1 MRLQP
6 SVDDFAVVLTRRAA
20 LLVRGGRVS
29 TRVGALIEEVLVQGK
44 CMQPGRRWRAHLSLL
59 AVIMLFGCG
68 DKDERFPTAMSDR
81 FDCEGFVVPQRV
93 EPPACDD
100 VDGARPQQLV
110 RCQRGSGHLGQWT
123 IDDAGLPAYDF
134 LVEQRCDPAA
144 HAYSPRPTPL
154 RDPIH
159 LIGNGRGLV
168 AMAHASGGVEIYTQ
182 DRGHKWINRIDTW
195 HDPANSDYPPQLGG
209 GFNYYVVDSDGAA
222 PKIGSTRFEDLPVNR
237 ATAMQTRRF
246 GVGYHET
253 VTRDVG
259 IVVQRRVFAPDT
271 DARALVAEV
280 SLHNPTQRRQ
290 HYQLIEFWDVN
301 ISQVKLELLT
311 SDVGTPG
318 VSAEIDARRRA
329 LAAEFTHSVSW
340 SAEQRVAVVETQAK
354 NRPAQIHGRLDVS
367 NVDYFPDPIFL
378 AVLDDGVVP
387 DAVWLSAAELW
398 PAQKDTAPPPSIAGE
413 GDGASRSLALDGAGQ
428 PAVLALRV
436 AVDVEAG
443 ASVTR
448 RFAFGYVPGGD
459 SPAAAV
465 AELRAH
471 SATLRDEA
479 ENGWR
484 ERLVWAA
491 FPGLPDAAVMQ
502 RELAWASYNA
512 VANTTFDEYRN
523 VRLLGQ
529 GGAYKYIHGLDGAMG
544 DLALFAEAVSLI
556 DPGIAADTLAY
567 ALATQTGPSQGTR
580 FRFPYATTGVGAYSD
595 VGIYNLRS
603 DAYYFLPAA
612 IARYV
617 ALSRD
622 AAFLQ
627 RQVSYWPRSRGDVG
641 SVVDHMRGA
650 IQFGTETLGFGARG
664 IVAIGTGDYADGIT
678 ALATEAATPKGSS
691 STYNAGAIIYGL
703 PLAADIV
710 EDVDAAFAQR
720 LRDLVATQA
729 TALLERAWEGRYFYR
744 GFVDSGNPLAPHI
757 FFLEPQLFPVLAGI
771 IDDTRRDLALDEVI
785 ARLETDIGA
794 LSNVAIGSAGE
805 VGGPDQPLIGG
816 IWPVAN
822 AWLTGALARRDASAG
837 WSSFTRNTLA
847 AHAEKYPDLWYGI
860 WTGPDSFNGP
870 DHERPGEAD
879 AHLVTA
885 LTDYPAL
892 NVHVHT
898 GPLRALMEIV
908 GVAGT
913 RDGLRI
919 TPRLPTEI
927 FSVAW
932 PRLQIRS
939 TPQSI
944 EGTFIATASGPVVF
958 EVALPSQLRDRPLR
972 VVVDGQSVDADVQ
985 AGLVRFTAPVRA
997 EISVAWAVDA
1007 AS

>member
-1 MRLQP
+1 MP
-6 SVDDFAVVLTRRAA
+6 
-20 LLVRGGRVS
+20 
-29 TRVGALIEEVLVQGK
+29 
-44 CMQPGRRWRAHLSLL
+44 
-59 AVIMLFGCG
+59 
-68 DKDERFPTAMSDR
+68 DR
-81 FDCEGFVVPQRV
+81 FDCEGFVVSRPGKPG
-93 EPPACDD
+93 ECAD
-100 VDGARPQQLV
+100 VDVDADQPQALV
-110 RCQRGSGHLGQWT
+110 PCRRGSGHLGQWA

-168 AMAHASGGVEIYTQ
+168 AMAHASGGVEIYPQ

-195 HDPANSDYPPQLGG
+195 HDPENPDYPPQLGG
-209 GFNYYVVDSDGAA
+209 GFNYYVVETAGPAA
-222 PKIGSTRFEDLPVNR
+222 KIGVTRFEDLPVNR

-253 VTRDVG
+253 VTRDADV
-259 IVVQRRVFAPDT
+259 IVQRRVFAPDT
-271 DARALVAEV
+271 EARALVAEV

-290 HYQLIEFWDVN
+290 HYQLVELWDIN

-311 SDVGTPG
+311 SDIGTPG
-318 VSAEIDARRRA
+318 AGAEIDARRRA
-329 LAAEFTHSVSW
+329 LAAQFTHHVSW
-340 SAEQRVAVVETQAK
+340 SAEQRVASVETQAK
-354 NRPAQIHGRLDVS
+354 SRPAQVRDRLDVS
-367 NVDYFPDPIFL
+367 NVDYFPDPIYL

-387 DAVWLSAAELW
+387 NAVWLSDTELW
-398 PAQKDTAPPPSIAGE
+398 PTKKDMAPPPAIAGD
-413 GDGASRSLALDGAGQ
+413 GDSTSRSLALDGAGQ

-443 ASVTR
+443 ASATR
-448 RFAFGYVPGGD
+448 RFAFGYVPGGG
-459 SPAAAV
+459 SPTAAV
-465 AELRAH
+465 AELRAR
-471 SATLRDEA
+471 SATLRKEA
-479 ENGWR
+479 ESGWR
-484 ERLVWAA
+484 QRLVWAA
-491 FPGLPDAAVMQ
+491 FPGLPGAAVVQ
-502 RELAWASYNA
+502 RELAWAAYNA

-523 VRLLGQ
+523 VRVLGQ

-556 DPGIAADTLAY
+556 EPRIAADTLAY
-567 ALATQTGPSQGTR
+567 ALATQTGPSHGTP

-617 ALSRD
+617 ALTRD
-622 AAFLQ
+622 VAFLQ
-627 RQVSYWPRSRGDVG
+627 RQVSYWPRTRGDVG

-650 IQFGTETLGFGARG
+650 IHFGTETLGIGARG

-678 ALATEAATPKGSS
+678 ALATEPATPSGSS
-691 STYNAGAIIYGL
+691 STYNAGAIVYGL
-703 PLAADIV
+703 PLAADLV
-710 EDVDAAFAQR
+710 EDLDAAFAQR
-720 LRDLVATQA
+720 LRELVATQA
-729 TALLERAWEGRYFYR
+729 TALLERAWEGRYFFR

-757 FFLEPQLFPVLAGI
+757 FFLEPQVFPVLAGI
-771 IDDTRRDLALDEVI
+771 VDDTRRDLALNEVMQ
-785 ARLETDIGA
+785 RLETDIGA

-822 AWLTGALARRDASAG
+822 AWLTAALARRDASAG
-837 WSSFTRNTLA
+837 WSSFVRNTLT

-892 NVHVHT
+892 NVHMHT

-908 GVAGT
+908 GIAGT

-919 TPRLPTEI
+919 TPRLPTET
-927 FSVAW
+927 FSVLW
-932 PRLQIRS
+932 PRLQLRS

-944 EGTFIATASGPVVF
+944 HGTFIATASGPVVF
-958 EVALPSQLRDRPLR
+958 EVALPSQLRDRPLQ
-972 VVVDGQSVDADVQ
+972 VVVDGRRVDADVQ
-985 AGLVRFTAPVRA
+985 SGMVRFSAPAHA
-997 EISVAWAVDA
+997 EVPTAWAVGA
-1007 AS
+1007 AR